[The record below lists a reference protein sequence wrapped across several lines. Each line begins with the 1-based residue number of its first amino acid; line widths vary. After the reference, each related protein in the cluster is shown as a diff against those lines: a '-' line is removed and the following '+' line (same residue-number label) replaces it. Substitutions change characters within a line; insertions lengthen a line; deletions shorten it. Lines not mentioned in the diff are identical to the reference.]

1 MSPARTCADLQLPPT
16 PAPGTGAPP
25 RPPRGVSPQFVF
37 ITFLCLASIF
47 PYKETASPFKVNS
60 HTDVS
65 THLTSLT
72 LPSKAQSVVSL
83 TSQCSYSSTIVHV
96 GDKKPQP
103 ELGTRAA
110 PRVMS
115 GGIGLER

>member
-1 MSPARTCADLQLPPT
+1 MNSP
-16 PAPGTGAPP
+16 
-25 RPPRGVSPQFVF
+25 
-37 ITFLCLASIF
+37 
-47 PYKETASPFKVNS
+47 
-60 HTDVS
+60 TDVS

-103 ELGTRAA
+103 ELGTLAA
-110 PRVMS
+110 PWVMP
-115 GGIGLER
+115 GEIGLER